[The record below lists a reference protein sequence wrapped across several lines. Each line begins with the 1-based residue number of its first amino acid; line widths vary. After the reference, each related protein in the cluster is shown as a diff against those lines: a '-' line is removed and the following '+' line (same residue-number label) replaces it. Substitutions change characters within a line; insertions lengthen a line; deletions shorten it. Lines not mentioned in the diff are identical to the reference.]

1 MEDKEDDKTVVPTVD
16 AKKMSDNPRNGS
28 MTSLCKKAIKWFW
41 LWPVLATVL
50 GYISAMFGIGG
61 PDAILFIAPYV
72 APFIGF
78 GFLLM
83 AIEKRAQMRPFL
95 CMFLVV
101 GLVLN
106 ARGFYELARWVAQGL
121 MTTRIQTEGIPGI
134 LLGLPAFVPVFRW
147 TIFTPYALMTS
158 VPILLLLLIIPHF
171 LALPV
176 YWLWVVLSV
185 LYVVLPSRAWM
196 WMKGGAKLLWRRVRN
211 QATAKGPRDE

>member
-1 MEDKEDDKTVVPTVD
+1 MEHEENGKTVAPTAD
-16 AKKMSDNPRNGS
+16 AKQTLDSHRNSS

-50 GYISAMFGIGG
+50 GYTLAVFGIGG
-61 PDAILFIAPYV
+61 PDAILFIAPYA

-83 AIEKRAQMRPFL
+83 AVEKRAQMRPFL

-121 MTTRIQTEGIPGI
+121 MTTKIQTEGIPGI
-134 LLGLPAFVPVFRW
+134 LLRLPAFVPVFKW

-171 LALPV
+171 VALPV
-176 YWLWVVLSV
+176 YWLWVVLSA
-185 LYVVLPSRAWM
+185 LYVVLPSRAWR
-196 WMKGGAKLLWRRVRN
+196 LLKAAAVRYRHRVEIRTPE
-211 QATAKGPRDE
+211 Q